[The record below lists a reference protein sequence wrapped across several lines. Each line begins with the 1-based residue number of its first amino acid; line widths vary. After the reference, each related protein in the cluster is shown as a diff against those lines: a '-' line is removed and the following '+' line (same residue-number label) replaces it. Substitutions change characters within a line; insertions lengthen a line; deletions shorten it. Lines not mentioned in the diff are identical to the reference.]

1 MGLLRRWFSANSV
14 VPQQVR
20 DELGPEEVVHAH
32 ARSTDGVQLTV
43 TRLRLLI
50 LRPDVSGGAE
60 RSAEPAAGETAVGA
74 GLSAL
79 PWHRIAKARLQP
91 RQLTVIPLR
100 ELTFGSDQSGAD
112 TGWDGELTV
121 DAAPLTFALERP
133 VKVTD
138 QIHARVRRSVAASR
152 YLPWHG
158 GGGWVSLRRVAGRDG
173 LLPQL
178 RLDTGAD
185 PAAPGLLVAAKRV
198 AAQLRQVDDQ
208 GVIGVD

>member
-20 DELGPEEVVHAH
+20 GELGPEEVVHAH
-32 ARSTDGVQLTV
+32 AGTADGVQLTV

-50 LRPDVSGGAE
+50 LRPEISGGAP
-60 RSAEPAAGETAVGA
+60 RSAEPPAGETAIGA

-91 RQLTVIPLR
+91 RLLTVIPLR
-100 ELTFGSDQSGAD
+100 ELTFDSDEPGAD
-112 TGWDGELTV
+112 SRWDGELTV
-121 DAAPLTFALERP
+121 DAPALSFALQRP

-138 QIHARVRRSVAASR
+138 QIHTRVRRSVAASR
-152 YLPWHG
+152 YLSWPG

-173 LLPQL
+173 LVAQL
-178 RLDTGAD
+178 RLDAGTD
-185 PAAPGLLVAAKRV
+185 PATPGLLAAADRV
-198 AAQLRQVDDQ
+198 ATQLRQVDDQ
-208 GVIGVD
+208 SIIGAD